1 MQRYRRRTIPT
12 LDIPVKANRIL
23 NFILLG
29 IVLILVRV
37 WHLSVIQH
45 DHRVEEARK
54 PQVRVVVEPA
64 KRGTIRDR
72 YNIPLAINK
81 VQYNASI
88 LYSQI
93 RQVPSVAWEKKDG
106 KRVRVYKR
114 KDYIRKLSEL
124 LGKELGLEPDR
135 IEDLIHSKAS
145 FYNSIPF
152 VLKEDISEKEYYRL
166 RMLEKDWLG
175 VHMQLLPKRYYP
187 RGSVG
192 GDIIGYMGAISSQE
206 YESVIGEIKALEHF
220 LDEWESGEEVELPI
234 DVTSAAEAKKRLDD
248 LIEHAYTIND
258 YVGK

>member
-1 MQRYRRRTIPT
+1 MQRNRRRTIPT

-29 IVLILVRV
+29 MVLILIRV
-37 WHLSVIQH
+37 WHLGVIQH
-45 DHRVEEARK
+45 DKRVEEARK

-93 RQVPSVAWEKKDG
+93 RQIPSVVWEKKDG
-106 KRVRVYKR
+106 KKTRVYKR
-114 KDYIRKLSEL
+114 KEHITQLSQM
-124 LGKELGLEPDR
+124 LGKELSMDAER

-166 RMLEKDWLG
+166 RLLEKDMLG
-175 VHMQLLPKRYYP
+175 VHMQILPKRYYP
-187 RGSVG
+187 RGPVG
-192 GDIIGYMGAISSQE
+192 ADIIGYMGAISKDE
-206 YESVIGEIKALEHF
+206 YESVIGEIKTLES
-220 LDEWESGEEVELPI
+220 LLEDWSAGKEVDWPKEITTEL
-234 DVTSAAEAKKRLDD
+234 EARKRLDD
-248 LIEHAYTIND
+248 LI
-258 YVGK
+258 